1 MRGALALAPL
11 TRLRRWS
18 PALGHLRY
26 ESVTYTGR
34 GEVTVYVMFTI
45 MLVGHPNPPCEGT
58 VWLVNLIDI
67 GFPPVAVPLI
77 DAG

>member
-1 MRGALALAPL
+1 
-11 TRLRRWS
+11 
-18 PALGHLRY
+18 
-26 ESVTYTGR
+26 VTYTGR